1 MMITQDIALVDGVS
15 GGGYVAPA
23 PMLPTMDPTLGIV
36 VEQPVLLY
44 PPTQP
49 PYTPILPPPLPMPN
63 AGPQTPCSTCQ
74 YGSKPPTFSPQN
86 AAPAAVP
93 VKTNGA
99 TTAATPQL
107 TSPKTWPWWA
117 LLLAGAV
124 GALVARKLAD

>member
-1 MMITQDIALVDGVS
+1 MLITQDIAQVDGVS
-15 GGGYVAPA
+15 GAGYVAPA
-23 PMLPTMDPTLGIV
+23 PMLPTMDPTMGIV
-36 VEQPVLLY
+36 VQQPVLLY

-49 PYTPILPPPLPMPN
+49 TFEPMLPPPPVTPN
-63 AGPQTPCSTCQ
+63 SGTGTPCSTCR

-93 VKTNGA
+93 VKANG
-99 TTAATPQL
+99 TTAAAPQL

-124 GALVARKLAD
+124 GALVVRKLAD